1 MSPVTLLRDAPLRTL
16 LGACLPG
23 GGRARLSIL
32 IYHRVLAAP
41 DPLQPDIP
49 DAALF
54 RRHMHLLARQ
64 FRPLP
69 LLEAVRRLREG
80 SLPARAV
87 CVTFDDG
94 YADNAAI
101 ALPLLQQSGVPATFF
116 VSTGFLEGGRM
127 FNDTVFE
134 VVRRL
139 PEGTLSPDEVPGLDA
154 PLAIGAG
161 AASRIAAAHALI
173 GAVKYLEPAA
183 RQAVVGRLAARV
195 RDLPDDL
202 MMTHAQLRALH
213 AAGMEIGGH
222 TVSHPILTRT
232 PAAVA
237 RAEIAGG
244 RAGLEALIDAPVRSF
259 AYPNGK
265 PGADYGPEHV
275 AMVRELGFDCAVVT
289 SHGVSVA
296 ATDPYQLARFTP
308 WDRSESRF
316 QLRMLRNSRRLH
328 LAA

>member
-1 MSPVTLLRDAPLRTL
+1 MNPVHALRDATLRML
-16 LGACLPG
+16 LGVCLPG
-23 GGRARLSIL
+23 GASARLSIL
-32 IYHRVLAAP
+32 IYHRVLAET

-54 RRHMHLLARQ
+54 DHQMRLLARQ

-69 LLEAVRRLREG
+69 LLDAVRRLREG

-101 ALPLLQQSGVPATFF
+101 ALPLLQAAGVPATFF
-116 VSTGFLEGGRM
+116 VATGYLEGGRM

-134 VVRRL
+134 VIRRL
-139 PEGTLSPDEVPGLDA
+139 PAGRHTLDEVPGLNASLTIDD
-154 PLAIGAG
+154 GAG
-161 AASRIAAAHALI
+161 SRIAAAHALI
-173 GAVKYLEPAA
+173 SCIKYLEPAD
-183 RQAVVGRLAARV
+183 RQAVVERLAARV
-195 RDLPDDL
+195 RGLPDDL
-202 MMTHAQLRALH
+202 MMSHGQVRALH
-213 AAGMEIGGH
+213 QAGMEVGGH

-232 PAAVA
+232 PVDMA
-237 RAEIAGG
+237 RTEIADG
-244 RAGLEALIDAPVRSF
+244 RAQLEAMLDAPVRSF

-275 AMVRELGFDCAVVT
+275 AIVKALGFDCAVVT
-289 SHGVSVA
+289 SPGVSVA
-296 ATDPYQLARFTP
+296 ATDSFQLARFTP
-308 WDRSESRF
+308 WDRSALRF
-316 QLRMLRNSRRLH
+316 QLRMLRNSRRRH

>member
-1 MSPVTLLRDAPLRTL
+1 MSVATTLYRTGMRML
-16 LGACLPG
+16 LAAGLPG
-23 GGRARLSIL
+23 GERARLSIL
-32 IYHRVLAAP
+32 IYHRVLAAA
-41 DPLQPDIP
+41 DALQPDIP

-54 RRHMHLLARQ
+54 RRHMRLLARE

-69 LLEAVRRLREG
+69 LLEAAARLRDG

-94 YADNAAI
+94 YADNASV
-101 ALPLLQQSGVPATFF
+101 ALPILQETGVPATFF
-116 VSTGFLEGGRM
+116 VATGFLEGGRM

-134 VVRRL
+134 VARRL
-139 PEGTLSPDEVPGLDA
+139 PSGRHGLDEVPGLPG
-154 PLAIGAG
+154 PLTVDDGVG
-161 AASRIAAAHALI
+161 SRIAAAQALI
-173 GAVKYLEPAA
+173 GCVKYLEPAE
-183 RQAVVGRLAARV
+183 REAVVAQLAARV
-195 RDLPDDL
+195 RGLPDDL
-202 MMTHAQLRALH
+202 MMTHAQLRSLH
-213 AAGMEIGGH
+213 VAGMEIGGH

-232 PAAVA
+232 PLPAAC
-237 RAEIAGG
+237 AEIADG
-244 RAGLEALIDAPVRSF
+244 RAQLEALIDAPVRSF

-296 ATDPYQLARFTP
+296 ATDRHQLARFTP
-308 WDRSESRF
+308 WDRSEARF
-316 QLRMLRNSRRLH
+316 QLRMLRNGRRPH

>member
-32 IYHRVLAAP
+32 IYHRVLATH

-173 GAVKYLEPAA
+173 GAVKYLEPAG

-213 AAGMEIGGH
+213 AAGMEIGNAYTELNDPQEQRRRFEMQLGMRDRGDEEAH
-222 TVSHPILTRT
+222 QMDEDYIRAMCYGLPPTGGEGIGIDRLTMILTGSKSIRDVILF
-232 PAAVA
+232 PLL
-237 RAEIAGG
+237 RPEGPIGIAE
-244 RAGLEALIDAPVRSF
+244 RLR
-259 AYPNGK
+259 
-265 PGADYGPEHV
+265 GAE
-275 AMVRELGFDCAVVT
+275 
-289 SHGVSVA
+289 GV
-296 ATDPYQLARFTP
+296 Q
-308 WDRSESRF
+308 
-316 QLRMLRNSRRLH
+316 
-328 LAA
+328 